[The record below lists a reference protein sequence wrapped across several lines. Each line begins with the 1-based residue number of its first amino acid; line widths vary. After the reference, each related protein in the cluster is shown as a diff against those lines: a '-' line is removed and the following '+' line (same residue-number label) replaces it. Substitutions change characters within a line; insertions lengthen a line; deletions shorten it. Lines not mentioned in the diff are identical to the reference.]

1 MTSPNLR
8 AGALYGLAAYGMW
21 GVFPL
26 YIVLFDWM
34 PAWEVL
40 AHRVVWSCLLMVLL
54 VWIARRHNA
63 VLRALHDRALLL
75 RVLICALLIGL
86 NWGTYIHAIG
96 TRQAMQ
102 ASFGYFLTPLVNVAL
117 GVIVLRERL
126 HGLQIAAVALAAV
139 AVLVQL
145 VGQDGLPWISVT
157 LATTFGLYGLLHKKI
172 ALDGLSSLFLETL
185 LLTPLALFALA
196 FLHVGGFA
204 VWQGTT
210 SQTLLLMT
218 TGVATGVPLLFF
230 AAAAQRLPLTTLGLL
245 LYISPTMQLLIAV
258 FIFKEPLSTLQ
269 AISFMLIWCGLA
281 LYAWS
286 GWHQSRRRRATPV

>member
-8 AGALYGLAAYGMW
+8 AGTLYGLAAYGMW

>member
-8 AGALYGLAAYGMW
+8 AGVLYGLAAYGMW

-54 VWIARRHNA
+54 VWVARRHNA
-63 VLRALHDRALLL
+63 VLRALRDRALLL
-75 RVLICALLIGL
+75 RVLVCALLIGL

-117 GVIVLRERL
+117 GVLVLRERL
-126 HGLQIAAVALAAV
+126 HGLQVAAVALATV

-145 VGQDGLPWISVT
+145 VGQDSLPWISLT
-157 LATTFGLYGLLHKKI
+157 LATSFGLYGLLHKKV
-172 ALDGLSSLFLETL
+172 ALDSLSSLFLETL
-185 LLTPLALFALA
+185 LLMPLALCALV
-196 FLHVGGFA
+196 FLHASGLA

-210 SQTLLLMT
+210 GQTLLLMT

-258 FIFKEPLSTLQ
+258 FVFKEPLNTVQ
-269 AISFMLIWCGLA
+269 AVSFVLIWCGLA

-286 GWHQSRRRRATPV
+286 GWHEARRCRVTSV